1 MVYAGNSMNWTERRN
16 VTMILGN
23 PAGVKV
29 RVNGKNPVPRR
40 SVSMVQISLHAGRVH

>member
-1 MVYAGNSMNWTERRN
+1 MNWTERHN

-40 SVSMVQISLHAGRVH
+40 SASMVRISLHAVGAH